1 MIASD
6 YKNEECIVAKTI
18 KQLADELGVS
28 KQTIR
33 YHIKSLPVK
42 FTGKDSK
49 NRITVTPTGAKL
61 IKDKVVN
68 KKHLFTGKKP
78 QQKSSLP
85 VNKKEQKSALL
96 KRLDLLEQTY
106 HEQLVSKDQ
115 EIARLHD
122 TLDQAQKLLDQS
134 QQLQLIAEKKVAEL
148 KKVPTSSAK
157 KEKGHQKSWWSKLF

>member
-1 MIASD
+1 
-6 YKNEECIVAKTI
+6 VAKTI

-33 YHIKSLPVK
+33 YHIKSLPVN
-42 FTGKDSK
+42 FTSKDSK
-49 NRITVTPTGAKL
+49 NRITVTPTGARF

-68 KKHLFTGKKP
+68 KKHHFTGKKP

-85 VNKKEQKSALL
+85 VNKKEQENALL

-122 TLDQAQKLLDQS
+122 TLDQTQKLLDQS
-134 QQLQLIAEKKVAEL
+134 QQLQLMTEKKVAEL
-148 KKVPTSSAK
+148 KKISVNSRKT
-157 KEKGHQKSWWSKLF
+157 EKDHRKSWWSKLF